1 MTDWTEWQK
10 LEISRLREMQH
21 DPARRFAFGTLVI
34 EHADELLT
42 AAEALARIRA
52 IARDETDLGSFSQ
65 RVGDI
70 LDELDA
76 RQAPAAAEMPGDA
89 QMELVPCTAPQPL
102 PMKWRHGRAN
112 TRTCASACAA
122 MLATMRW
129 ATAGQSCRGSAR
141 GSPTRAAARPT
152 RKRCGSRRRV

>member
-65 RVGDI
+65 RVGEV

-76 RQAPAAAEMPGDA
+76 RQATSQPATLSA
-89 QMELVPCTAPQPL
+89 TTS
-102 PMKWRHGRAN
+102 R
-112 TRTCASACAA
+112 SACRSAA
-122 MLATMRW
+122 
-129 ATAGQSCRGSAR
+129 
-141 GSPTRAAARPT
+141 SPA
-152 RKRCGSRRRV
+152 